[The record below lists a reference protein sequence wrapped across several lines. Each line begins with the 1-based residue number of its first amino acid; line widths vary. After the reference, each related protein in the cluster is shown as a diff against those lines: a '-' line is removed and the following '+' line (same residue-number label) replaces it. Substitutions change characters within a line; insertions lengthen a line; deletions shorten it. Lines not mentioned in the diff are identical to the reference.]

1 MSLRTTSLGTSALA
15 PTSPEKGHKT
25 DGSLTLPSG
34 KKIQVDAVLVRT
46 LSTGFFSRISASI
59 RRWVESWNYQH
70 IVFDKKEI
78 RISKNASS
86 QEIAATNEKIAKQLI
101 SEQDVKVFL
110 PQDED
115 KAQKIYQAFS
125 QNTSNWLTRAS
136 ALQIETSESVTE
148 NGIRFQLLKK
158 GTGEI
163 DIQVKGELLGKGTY
177 KVAKVAFSLLKNI
190 REAKTKP
197 VKSSTKEDLKGIQ
210 HEYTVSQA
218 LHKKGKISF
227 VMEIHQVRNSASPN
241 KIALLGELCD
251 KGDFFNIIVDPNVQF
266 SEKLSLLIDTA
277 KGLQEIHK
285 KGFCHLDIKPENI
298 FIKTNE
304 KGKLEPRIGDF
315 GFVTKINSK
324 TSPCGTPAFIA
335 PEMLIGSPIICTDKM
350 DVFSFGVMLY
360 DAINSPP
367 PSIPTHPIKSNNLFH
382 ADPRKK
388 RFDQTNR
395 KKHITVQKNLRKE
408 NDPYK
413 CLIADCV
420 QLDPAKRPS
429 MKEVHKRLVAIQKQ
443 QQSPT

>member
-1 MSLRTTSLGTSALA
+1 MSLRTTSLGTSAVA
-15 PTSPEKGHKT
+15 PPSPEKNHKT

-46 LSTGFFSRISASI
+46 LSTGLFSRITASI

-78 RISKNASS
+78 RISKSASS

-101 SEQDVKVFL
+101 SEKDVKVFL
-110 PQDED
+110 PQDEN

-125 QNTSNWLTRAS
+125 QNASIWLTKAS
-136 ALQIETSESVTE
+136 ALKIETSETVTE

-158 GTGEI
+158 STGEI
-163 DIQVKGELLGKGTY
+163 DIQVKGEFLGKGTY

-197 VKSSTKEDLKGIQ
+197 VKSSKKEDLEGIQ
-210 HEYTVSQA
+210 QEYTVSQA
-218 LHKKGKISF
+218 LHKKGKIPF
-227 VMEIHQVRNSASPN
+227 VMEIHQVRNIANPD

-251 KGDFFNIIVDPNVQF
+251 KGDFSDIIVDPNVQF
-266 SEKLSLLIDTA
+266 SEKLPLLIDTA

-315 GFVTKINSK
+315 GFVTKRNSK
-324 TSPCGTPAFIA
+324 RMPCGTLSYAA
-335 PEMLIGSPIICTDKM
+335 PEIIMKSHLNMPITCSDKM
-350 DVFSFGVMLY
+350 DVFSFGVMLF
-360 DAINSPP
+360 DAIRN
-367 PSIPTHPIKSNNLFH
+367 TRDTTRQRLFERPL
-382 ADPRKK
+382 DE
-388 RFDQTNR
+388 DSYQTNT
-395 KKHITVQKNLRKE
+395 TVQNHIQTQLRQ
-408 NDPYK
+408 DPKDLYK
-413 CLIADCV
+413 VLIADCV
-420 QLDPAKRPS
+420 QSDPAKRPS

-443 QQSPT
+443 NPSPI